1 MRRQVEDLQVYI
13 RTRSYR
19 YIMEIRIQS
28 RYIMEIRIQSRYI
41 MEIRTQSRY
50 IWRLEHGVDTYGD

>member
-13 RTRSYR
+13 RTRS
-19 YIMEIRIQS
+19 
-28 RYIMEIRIQSRYI
+28 RYI

-50 IWRLEHGVDTYGD
+50 IMEIRTLSRYIRRLEHGVDTYGD

>member
-13 RTRSYR
+13 RTRS
-19 YIMEIRIQS
+19 
-28 RYIMEIRIQSRYI
+28 RYI

-50 IWRLEHGVDTYGD
+50 IMEIRTQSSYIWKLEHGVDTYGD